1 MLLLIGC
8 LLVMEIQA
16 VWGKL
21 EQCPLKQ
28 SLGKRLLIPETS
40 FVQSLARSAP
50 LVKVGA
56 PPSFSANP
64 NTEVTLPNPTLA
76 GDWASQKVCPLEESW
91 LTGNHRLFSSASKLG
106 FRGSGSW
113 EMDPQ
118 EFWLAHPGNEA
129 LWWLSKQLPYSMM
142 DISFTVSMFFHC
154 KKYNTALCPRGQFC
168 KAGGGGHKSNVM
180 KWVMAV
186 QVVPSP
192 SYL

>member
-1 MLLLIGC
+1 MAKYYPQVIGETNKAPRYKIICLITAEPTLEPGSDSKAQLLNTVKHKVHVIAHRLSIGHGNTGIC
-8 LLVMEIQA
+8 
-16 VWGKL
+16 GKL

-91 LTGNHRLFSSASKLG
+91 LIGNHRLFSSASKLG

-118 EFWLAHPGNEA
+118 EFWLAHQATRSCDG
-129 LWWLSKQLPYSMM
+129 
-142 DISFTVSMFFHC
+142 
-154 KKYNTALCPRGQFC
+154 
-168 KAGGGGHKSNVM
+168 
-180 KWVMAV
+180 
-186 QVVPSP
+186 
-192 SYL
+192 